1 MSGWI
6 SLHRSIQ
13 DNDLWLAEPFTWAQA
28 WIDLLL
34 NANHKPG
41 SFWVRRVEVKLERGQ
56 LGWSEITMSE
66 RWKWSRGK
74 VRRYLGMLETR
85 GMIVQQKTQLTSVIT
100 ICNYDTYQDSNN
112 PESPKA
118 VQQTEHQ
125 TVHQTDNRQYTNNND
140 NNDNKKSTTNV
151 VDKPPRKTNKPDLDY
166 SKWPQLPAEQTL
178 SDWIAMRKRLKAEV
192 SQTVINRLTTELTK
206 AVNAGYTVDQCIAEC
221 CLRNWRGFQLEWI
234 HNAGVKPYGNQTSY
248 SSGNA
253 GRNEN
258 PTARILRLAREC
270 EPAEPEFISAE
281 YKAH

>member
-85 GMIVQQKTQLTSVIT
+85 GMIVQQKTQL
-100 ICNYDTYQDSNN
+100 CYNY
-112 PESPKA
+112 
-118 VQQTEHQ
+118 
-125 TVHQTDNRQYTNNND
+125 
-140 NNDNKKSTTNV
+140 
-151 VDKPPRKTNKPDLDY
+151 
-166 SKWPQLPAEQTL
+166 
-178 SDWIAMRKRLKAEV
+178 M
-192 SQTVINRLTTELTK
+192 
-206 AVNAGYTVDQCIAEC
+206 
-221 CLRNWRGFQLEWI
+221 
-234 HNAGVKPYGNQTSY
+234 
-248 SSGNA
+248 
-253 GRNEN
+253 
-258 PTARILRLAREC
+258 
-270 EPAEPEFISAE
+270 
-281 YKAH
+281 

>member
-41 SFWVRRVEVKLERGQ
+41 SFWVRRVEIKLERGQ

-100 ICNYDTYQDSNN
+100 ICNYDIYQETGNN
-112 PESPKA
+112 EVSKA
-118 VQQTEHQ
+118 VQQMEHQ
-125 TVHQTDNRQYTNNND
+125 TVHQTDNRRYTNNND
-140 NNDNKKSTTNV
+140 NKDNKKNTAQIAQDDALTRTDSV
-151 VDKPPRKTNKPDLDY
+151 VPFSAKQKPDTASAEFIQSQFERFY
-166 SKWPQLPAEQTL
+166 SGYKVKKDRARAEKCFTRFMKGKSESQVKFWTALFMSHYHHEFDSQTYGYEKL
-178 SDWIAMRKRLKAEV
+178 HPSTYLNNKRWEDNPEFMQQFKQDWIEYQQSLKTGEA
-192 SQTVINRLTTELTK
+192 NGTT
-206 AVNAGYTVDQCIAEC
+206 
-221 CLRNWRGFQLEWI
+221 
-234 HNAGVKPYGNQTSY
+234 H
-248 SSGNA
+248 
-253 GRNEN
+253 
-258 PTARILRLAREC
+258 
-270 EPAEPEFISAE
+270 
-281 YKAH
+281 